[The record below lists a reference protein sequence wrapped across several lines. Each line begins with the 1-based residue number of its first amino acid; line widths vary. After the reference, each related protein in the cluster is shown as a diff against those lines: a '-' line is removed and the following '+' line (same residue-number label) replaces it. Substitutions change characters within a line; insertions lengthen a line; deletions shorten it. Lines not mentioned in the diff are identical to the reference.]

1 MNEKGNHMSRLF
13 TFLIAIVMFSCSEG
27 DNSRNDDEIAKDLK
41 EQFQNTSEKEEE
53 SVSYSREQIQEL
65 KTASKVVYTLP
76 SPAEM
81 AQILHDTKAVY
92 DIEILNS
99 VDKLETYLTDFN
111 QSLNLGVYFADL
123 SFTSMFDFPQQA
135 MMYMGA
141 AQGLSEEL
149 NIDGVFTEDMMIR
162 LEENL
167 GNKDSL
173 MQVVAD
179 AYLETDFALKD
190 DNRPIVAKAI
200 LAGAWVEGLYI
211 ATNLKTESSND
222 QLVKQKIGEQ
232 KPALSNLVEMLE
244 SMDSDKLKLLIA
256 DLKLLQKA
264 YEPITFEAV
273 EDTSGNGKMAKAETI
288 NISQKSFK
296 EIQKVVTKIR
306 GKIINAEF

>member
-1 MNEKGNHMSRLF
+1 MKYFVVLF
-13 TFLIAIVMFSCSEG
+13 VAIVFFACNNEDSNKS
-27 DNSRNDDEIAKDLK
+27 DQIAKEISDEMNKK
-41 EQFQNTSEKEEE
+41 EEKET
-53 SVSYSREQIQEL
+53 VSYSREQIQEL

-92 DIEILNS
+92 DIKILNG
-99 VDKLETYLTDFN
+99 VDNLDSYLTDFN

-135 MMYMGA
+135 MKYMGA

-149 NIDGVFTEDMMIR
+149 NIAGVFTEDMMIR

-200 LAGAWVEGLYI
+200 LAGAWIEGLYI
-211 ATNLKTESSND
+211 ATNLEMESGKNTI
-222 QLVKQKIGEQ
+222 VYEKIGEQ
-232 KPALSNLVEMLE
+232 KPALSNLIEMLSNME
-244 SMDSDKLKLLIA
+244 SEKLA
-256 DLKLLQKA
+256 DLIVDLKKLEKA
-264 YEPITFEAV
+264 FEPVSFESV
-273 EDTSGNGKMAKAETI
+273 EDSTGNGKRAVSETVT
-288 NISQKSFK
+288 ISIADFEKIKSETEK
-296 EIQKVVTKIR
+296 IRTKIVEA
-306 GKIINAEF
+306 KF